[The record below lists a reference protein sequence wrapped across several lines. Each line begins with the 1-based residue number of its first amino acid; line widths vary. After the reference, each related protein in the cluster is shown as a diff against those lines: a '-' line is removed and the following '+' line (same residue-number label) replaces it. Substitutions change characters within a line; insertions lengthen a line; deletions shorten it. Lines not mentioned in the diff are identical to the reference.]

1 MDQDAGRRVQE
12 LSLARRIRRALD
24 WPIWGGAGQEIHC
37 ATKGAP
43 QEGEVPGRINRFVKE
58 IRDPLRRKIY
68 LDIVRG
74 FHPRLFHSTPLGSAR
89 SRNGAASVG
98 FTHGYFIRLRRGRNV
113 PGIAPRPWVSPT
125 AISFDPVG
133 VGTFPEWHR
142 ARGIHTFRGFH
153 PRLPHST
160 PSGSARSWNRTA
172 SGGFTHGYLIRPRWG
187 RHDPGMAPRPG
198 FHPRLFHST
207 PLGSARSRNAP
218 RPWVSPTAISF
229 DTVGVGTI
237 PESHLILVSSR

>member
-89 SRNGAASVG
+89 SRNGAAPVG
-98 FTHGYFIRLRRGRNV
+98 FTHGYFIRPRRGRNV
-113 PGIAPRPWVSPT
+113 PGMAPRPWDSYLPWVSPTATSFDPVGVGTILESHRVRGFHPRLPHSTPLGSARSRNGPASGVSPT

-133 VGTFPEWHR
+133 VGTIPEC
-142 ARGIHTFRGFH
+142 
-153 PRLPHST
+153 
-160 PSGSARSWNRTA
+160 TA
-172 SGGFTHGYLIRPRWG
+172 SVGFTHGYFIRPRWG
-187 RHDPGMAPRPG
+187 RHDPGMASYSG
-198 FHPRLFHST
+198 FFQMSMTPSRTVRHTLST
-207 PLGSARSRNAP
+207 RGSA
-218 RPWVSPTAISF
+218 
-229 DTVGVGTI
+229 
-237 PESHLILVSSR
+237 